1 MIAVFVMVCNQ
12 YTTAQSDTISTSDE
26 GMKYVHHQKESIL
39 DHLIDTKM
47 SSLEIET
54 DLEELFMDRKYKK
67 YKKAVA
73 TFTFENDETW
83 TDSLEVKVRGVYRA
97 INCDNP
103 PIKIKYSK
111 KLLKKRGLKKRNE
124 YKLVYPCENSEEY
137 QNYIYKEYLI
147 YKMYNE
153 LTDKSLRVHLVD
165 LTLKDAA
172 QKRDNIQVAGFLIEH
187 RDEITKRLDAI
198 KYDTRCLTYTDKMS
212 SGDNTLLEV
221 FQYMIGNLDYVI
233 ENCKNIEL
241 VQMAD
246 STIVPVPFDFDY
258 TGFVNP
264 SYAVPASKYH
274 QKTLQD
280 RFFKGQN
287 KSLAEL
293 QPIIELFKEKKQ
305 TFIDLINNFDNL
317 PKKERK
323 AMIYYMKSFYSVI
336 ERPKKVKRVF
346 VEAE

>member
-1 MIAVFVMVCNQ
+1 
-12 YTTAQSDTISTSDE
+12 
-26 GMKYVHHQKESIL
+26 
-39 DHLIDTKM
+39 
-47 SSLEIET
+47 
-54 DLEELFMDRKYKK
+54 
-67 YKKAVA
+67 
-73 TFTFENDETW
+73 
-83 TDSLEVKVRGVYRA
+83 
-97 INCDNP
+97 
-103 PIKIKYSK
+103 
-111 KLLKKRGLKKRNE
+111 
-124 YKLVYPCENSEEY
+124 
-137 QNYIYKEYLI
+137 
-147 YKMYNE
+147 
-153 LTDKSLRVHLVD
+153 
-165 LTLKDAA
+165 
-172 QKRDNIQVAGFLIEH
+172 
-187 RDEITKRLDAI
+187 
-198 KYDTRCLTYTDKMS
+198 MS

-221 FQYMIGNLDYVI
+221 FQYMIGNLDYVV